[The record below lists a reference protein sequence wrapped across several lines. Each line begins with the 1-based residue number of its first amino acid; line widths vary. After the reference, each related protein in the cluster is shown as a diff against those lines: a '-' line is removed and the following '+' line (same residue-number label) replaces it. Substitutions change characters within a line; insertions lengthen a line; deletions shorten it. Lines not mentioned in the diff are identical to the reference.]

1 MTEERTDEQG
11 DSRSRITLILRI
23 VWRGILAM
31 KFQVYQKKHGESFSV
46 CINYLHRKHANWEDY
61 GWLGE
66 DKLI

>member
-1 MTEERTDEQG
+1 
-11 DSRSRITLILRI
+11 
-23 VWRGILAM
+23 M

-66 DKLI
+66 DKQI